1 MDDVKF
7 DRVLRYP
14 KYYAPLMQQYKQA
27 LSPDS
32 SLYTNMPL
40 AKQIDSVFRRR
51 YCSACWQSQGIT
63 VIPAVGW
70 GDERSFEFCFDGIEQ
85 GAVVAVSALGS
96 KKIKEPWLAG
106 FKTMCEIIH
115 PDKVICY
122 CSPFSQVFQ
131 MADVL
136 VVPHEGITANR
147 KRYRERQK
155 DLPGLLDDSFREIG

>member
-1 MDDVKF
+1 MKSFDLRNTELFLQNSYYGIGKYDIPIIYRQKPDLKGLSFMGFHNTKLKDTKNHDKTIHFFMDDVKF

-14 KYYAPLMQQYKQA
+14 KHYAPLIRQYKQT

-96 KKIKEPWLAG
+96 KK
-106 FKTMCEIIH
+106 
-115 PDKVICY
+115 
-122 CSPFSQVFQ
+122 
-131 MADVL
+131 
-136 VVPHEGITANR
+136 N
-147 KRYRERQK
+147 
-155 DLPGLLDDSFREIG
+155 